1 MISHCWQT
9 VFAEWRLDFYSSH
22 WHSGSDNEDRRSD
35 SPFVH
40 LASCLS
46 IPSGCSSFSRIPHWS
61 QTRWDIYIY
70 ILFLRAQN
78 TSNVRHQEGQSN
90 QMPGLPAAGFFGCEG
105 TAAWP
110 RDVIHAILMW
120 RYASLCVTL
129 LSGCIHEKL
138 FTEAARDEGWITLS
152 IVFTLFIRVCACA
165 WETVMVYFQLTKT
178 IYDLHRIMICELF
191 FFPEKS
197 WMTDIYDTQAA

>member
-1 MISHCWQT
+1 MSWYHIVDRQCLLNEGWISTPAIDT
-9 VFAEWRLDFYSSH
+9 VEATMKTGGLIVPSFIW
-22 WHSGSDNEDRRSD
+22 
-35 SPFVH
+35 H
-40 LASCLS
+40 LAF
-46 IPSGCSSFSRIPHWS
+46 PSHQVVALFPGYIY
-61 QTRWDIYIY
+61 IYIY